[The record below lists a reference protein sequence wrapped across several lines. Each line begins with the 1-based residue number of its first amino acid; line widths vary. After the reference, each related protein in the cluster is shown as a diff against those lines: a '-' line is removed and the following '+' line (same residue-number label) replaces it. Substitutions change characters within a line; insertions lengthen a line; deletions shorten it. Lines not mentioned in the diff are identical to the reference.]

1 MYDGRRVIHVLSV
14 PDIYAII
21 SSSLERKILYLKDNV
36 GEKSLVTTVTKNL

>member
-1 MYDGRRVIHVLSV
+1 MYDGRRVMHVLSV

-36 GEKSLVTTVTKNL
+36 GEKSLVTTVTKKL